1 MKRAWLIAGL
11 VSASWGLLACE
22 ETTPTSSDG
31 QLIPIQT
38 RTLEFV
44 LPFDEFAEGVEVFG
58 GYGSTAELFESVLA
72 ANYRGVLESRV
83 LIRFS
88 EFPWQASVR
97 DSTGTTRADSAFTFV
112 GGRIVA
118 RFDTTE
124 ANRPE
129 NPVMLSAGLL
139 PDGFDASSVTWT
151 TSVDTINDFSSWPEP
166 GASPVVSL
174 GEAEWDPAE
183 SDSVVFELDSLQ
195 VTQFGDT
202 LEAGPGMRLD
212 LTSDGVR
219 MNLLSSDLRLYARP
233 NVNQDTL
240 VTLNAR
246 PTAQTFIYDPFPLP
260 AEDGIR
266 IGGAPSWRTV
276 LTLDLPAAL
285 DGTPELCAQITC
297 PIAITP
303 ERLNAASLVLTTA
316 PSEEAFVPS
325 DSLFLDARAVLAP
338 ELLPKSP
345 LGTSL
350 VGGLG
355 VSISPSAFAEES
367 GRTITVPVTSFV
379 RALFDGSGSEIVRD
393 LVLLTPLEPFSI
405 GFGSFA
411 GPGTDGEPSL
421 RLILTVADTV
431 EIS

>member
-1 MKRAWLIAGL
+1 MKRAWMIAGL

-22 ETTPTSSDG
+22 ETTPTSSNA
-31 QLIPIQT
+31 QLIPIET
-38 RTLEFV
+38 RTVEFV
-44 LPFDEFAEGVEVFG
+44 LPFEQFAEGVQVYG
-58 GYGSTAELFESVLA
+58 GYGSTSELFESVLA
-72 ANYRGVLESRV
+72 QDYRGVLDSRV

-88 EFPWQASVR
+88 TFPWSASVR
-97 DSTGTTRADSAFTFV
+97 DSAGTTRADSAFTFV

-124 ANRPE
+124 ANRPDG
-129 NPVMLSAGLL
+129 PVMLSAGLL
-139 PDGFDASSVTWT
+139 PQGFDASSVSWETA
-151 TSVDTINDFSSWPEP
+151 VDTINDLVDWPEP
-166 GASPVVSL
+166 GAGPVVSL
-174 GEAEWDPAE
+174 GEAEWDPTA
-183 SDSVVFELDSLQ
+183 SDSVVFELDSLAI
-195 VTQFGDT
+195 TQFGDT
-202 LEAGPGMRLD
+202 LQAGPGMRLD
-212 LTSDGVR
+212 LTTGGVR

-233 NVNQDTL
+233 NVNPDTL

-246 PTAQTFIYDPFPLP
+246 PTAQTFVYDPFPLP

-276 LTLDLPAAL
+276 LTLDLPESL
-285 DGTPELCAQITC
+285 EGSPELCAQITC
-297 PIAITP
+297 PIMITP
-303 ERLNAASLVLTTA
+303 GRLNGATLVLTTA

-345 LGTSL
+345 LGNSL

-355 VSISPSAFAEES
+355 VSIGPSAFSDDS
-367 GRTITVPVTSFV
+367 GRTITIPVTPFI
-379 RALFDGSGSEIVRD
+379 RALFDESAAESVRD

-411 GPGTDGEPSL
+411 GPGSVGEPSL